1 MGTYHGLSL
10 ESVKE
15 GVQKPAKRVLPS
27 PSPHTQPNKSPRPL
41 PQKPAKR
48 ESRTPIIIIPAG
60 ATSLISLF
68 NAQDLL
74 QDFKFVSSEEKK
86 AQGVRRENEVLI
98 QRRKEIHQ
106 AQAAPGATPTTVTVP
121 YRVIDNPAR
130 LQHNDWS
137 RVVAVFVQGPAW
149 QFKGWPYTSPVDIFS
164 KIKGFYLK
172 YDEMKTDPNVQKW
185 DVQILTISRNKR
197 HLDKASII
205 RFWEILDKFMIK
217 HKPHLRF

>member
-1 MGTYHGLSL
+1 MFVAQEVKKKQATLVPYNRYDQERFRGKEETEGFKIDTMGTYHGLSL

-68 NAQDLL
+68 NAEDLL

-106 AQAAPGATPTTVTVP
+106 AQAAPGATRTTVTVP

-130 LQHNDWS
+130 LQHSDWY
-137 RVVAVFVQGPAW
+137 VG
-149 QFKGWPYTSPVDIFS
+149 D
-164 KIKGFYLK
+164 
-172 YDEMKTDPNVQKW
+172 
-185 DVQILTISRNKR
+185 
-197 HLDKASII
+197 
-205 RFWEILDKFMIK
+205 
-217 HKPHLRF
+217 